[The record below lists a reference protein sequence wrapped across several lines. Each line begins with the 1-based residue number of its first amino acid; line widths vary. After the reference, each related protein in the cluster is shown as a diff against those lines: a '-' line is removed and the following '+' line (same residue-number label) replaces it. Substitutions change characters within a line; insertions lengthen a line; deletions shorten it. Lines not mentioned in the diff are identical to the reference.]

1 MRAPPDNGQGRGSPN
16 PGLDTR
22 MTPPPSRTTG
32 AVIVPDAGD
41 PRRIGELL
49 ADWLGIQIDT
59 VDSLTA
65 EAAAKVATI
74 PDRHTLLVLLGEI
87 IVRLGALEHDVA
99 DLKGG
104 RR

>member
-1 MRAPPDNGQGRGSPN
+1 VREPPDDRGRGTPN
-16 PGLDTR
+16 PGL
-22 MTPPPSRTTG
+22 TPTAATATNGTTG
-32 AVIVPDAGD
+32 PAMVPNAGD

-49 ADWLGIQIDT
+49 ADWLGIQLDT

-65 EAAAKVATI
+65 EAAAKVEAI
-74 PDRHTLLVLLGEI
+74 PDRQVLLTLLGEI
-87 IVRLGALEHDVA
+87 IVRLGALELAVA